1 MCLEKCWKNNLN
13 YYKSNPYSFIFP
25 NFRINLSS
33 KVPDKGVPSFL
44 GFTITLGVSVI
55 DRFAEKLPSWGSLVE
70 NRPCPSK
77 ISPAGLRRT
86 AVTCAVST
94 GD

>member
-70 NRPCPSK
+70 NRPGTVILVPKQQMRGHVAKVKC
-77 ISPAGLRRT
+77 
-86 AVTCAVST
+86 
-94 GD
+94 